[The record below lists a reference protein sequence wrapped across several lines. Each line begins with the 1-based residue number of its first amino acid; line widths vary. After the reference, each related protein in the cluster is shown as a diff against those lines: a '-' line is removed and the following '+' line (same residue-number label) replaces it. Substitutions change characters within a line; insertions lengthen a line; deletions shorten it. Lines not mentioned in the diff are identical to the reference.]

1 MRPGTGGDIAC
12 SRMLDGMKLV
22 FDAWWRA
29 LVYSL
34 MPRLVMMSLAPLLLA
49 LPLGALAG
57 WLFWVPAT
65 GLVDAGVNG
74 WAPVGAAL
82 DSIEG
87 FTGLSLRPVLAPLLV
102 LLLAV
107 PLVVVL
113 SVLLVAWMLTPT
125 IVRLV
130 AQRRFPQLQARQGA
144 GTLRSVAW
152 SLGCAVA
159 ALGALVLSLPLWL
172 LPPVALLLPPVIW
185 GWLTARVMGFD
196 ALAEHADAQERKTL
210 LREHRWPLLAIGVA
224 CGWLGAAPALIWAA
238 GALTVALAPLFLGL
252 SLWLYMLVF
261 VFCSL
266 WFTHYL
272 LAALQA
278 LRERQ
283 AADSAPR
290 GEIIDITPV
299 AGAAAP
305 VPGASWLERVL
316 PPMGSAEPRPP
327 GASSDP
333 RP

>member
-1 MRPGTGGDIAC
+1 
-12 SRMLDGMKLV
+12 MLDAMKRV

-57 WLFWVPAT
+57 WLFWAPAT
-65 GLVDAGVNG
+65 ALVDAGVNG
-74 WAPVGAAL
+74 WSPVGAAL
-82 DSIEG
+82 DGIEG
-87 FTGLSLRPVLAPLLV
+87 FTGLSLRPVIAPLLV

-107 PLVVVL
+107 PLVVVI
-113 SVLLVAWMLTPT
+113 SVLLVAWMLTPA

-144 GTLRSVAW
+144 GALRSVAW
-152 SLGCAVA
+152 SLGCAV
-159 ALGALVLSLPLWL
+159 LALVALVASLPLWL
-172 LPPVALLLPPVIW
+172 LPPVALLLPPLVW
-185 GWLTARVMGFD
+185 GWLTAQVMGFD
-196 ALAEHADAQERKTL
+196 ALAEHADAQERKAL

-238 GALTVALAPLFLGL
+238 GALAVALAPLFLGL

-261 VFCSL
+261 VFSSL

-278 LRERQ
+278 RREHE
-283 AADSAPR
+283 AAAQAPR
-290 GEIIDITPV
+290 GEIIDVTP
-299 AGAAAP
+299 AGATPSAP
-305 VPGASWLERVL
+305 ARGTLLERLL
-316 PPMGSAEPRPP
+316 PPMGPAEPRPP
-327 GASSDP
+327 ASSSDP
-333 RP
+333 TP